1 MIVRRCVLCGREFTG
16 ARCPNCAPQRAVS
29 VFSAVF
35 GNTAR
40 KKIAYNAQQ
49 GGRKFSGD
57 GNIIGICRIFGA
69 PPQTART
76 GIASRHHRT
85 ARAVLFSP
93 IAAAAGVQ
101 IGAGYIALS
110 DSLIAEL
117 HRAAFIGAVISA
129 GAVAFA
135 AAMAFISVRFFR
147 RRR

>member
-1 MIVRRCVLCGREFTG
+1 MIRRCVLCGKRFAG
-16 ARCPNCAPQRAVS
+16 GRCPNCAPPRAVS
-29 VFSAVF
+29 AVSAVSAGRR
-35 GNTAR
+35 GNSSP
-40 KKIAYNAQQ
+40 YNARQ
-49 GGRKFSGD
+49 GGRKSFAD
-57 GNIIGICRIFGA
+57 VNIIGIRRIFGA

-76 GIASRHHRT
+76 GIAS
-85 ARAVLFSP
+85 AIIG

-147 RRR
+147 RR

>member
-1 MIVRRCVLCGREFTG
+1 MIIRLCVMCGKRFAG
-16 ARCPNCAPQRAVS
+16 ARCPNCAPPPRAVS
-29 VFSAVF
+29 AVSAVF
-35 GNTAR
+35 GNAAR
-40 KKIAYNAQQ
+40 KKIAYNARQ
-49 GGRKFSGD
+49 GAQNFSGD

-76 GIASRHHRT
+76 GIAS
-85 ARAVLFSP
+85 AIIG

-135 AAMAFISVRFFR
+135 AAMAFIAVRFFR